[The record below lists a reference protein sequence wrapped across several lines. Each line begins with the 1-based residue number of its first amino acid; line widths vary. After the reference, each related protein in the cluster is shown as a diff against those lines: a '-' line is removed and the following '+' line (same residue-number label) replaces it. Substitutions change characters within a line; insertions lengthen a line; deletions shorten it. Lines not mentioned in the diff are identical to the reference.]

1 MPGLILGSFPPLPCA
16 VSEVVFSPSSS
27 SLPSSLL
34 CPARTVSEVVFS
46 PSSTSGPQQ
55 LALRLDPGQASLY
68 VVASCCSYNYY
79 PTSKVR
85 SVIDNTLQQSIIVAA
100 AILCGIPDHSHLPA
114 LVARLTR

>member
-1 MPGLILGSFPPLPCA
+1 M
-16 VSEVVFSPSSS
+16 
-27 SLPSSLL
+27 
-34 CPARTVSEVVFS
+34 SEVVFS